1 MSLGRVPTPPV
12 RDLDTPEEVAE
23 MVRRFYQ
30 DVAQDPLLGPIFI
43 EVAQVDWNEHLPKL
57 TAFWNRVLLGLP
69 GFSGNPMRAHAEVH
83 EQVPF
88 TPALF
93 DRWLTLFHDTVGGGW
108 VGPRAD
114 QALALARNVA
124 RVHSAQLT
132 GTAFEW
138 VPTGEAGD
146 PPCWEASVA
155 DHRDVDER
163 DGVDARLGVSPRR

>member
-1 MSLGRVPTPPV
+1 MSHGRPATAPL

-43 EVAQVDWNEHLPKL
+43 DVAQVDWNEHLPKL

-69 GFSGNPMRAHAEVH
+69 GFSGNPMRAHVEVH

-88 TPALF
+88 TPAHF
-93 DRWLTLFHDTVGGGW
+93 DRWLTLFHDTVAGGW
-108 VGPRAD
+108 VGPRVD

-124 RVHSAQLT
+124 RVHSFHLT
-132 GTAFEW
+132 GTAYEW
-138 VPTGEAGD
+138 VPPGGAGD
-146 PPCWEASVA
+146 PHWSGLVLDGGDATPA
-155 DHRDVDER
+155 DR
-163 DGVDARLGVSPRR
+163 